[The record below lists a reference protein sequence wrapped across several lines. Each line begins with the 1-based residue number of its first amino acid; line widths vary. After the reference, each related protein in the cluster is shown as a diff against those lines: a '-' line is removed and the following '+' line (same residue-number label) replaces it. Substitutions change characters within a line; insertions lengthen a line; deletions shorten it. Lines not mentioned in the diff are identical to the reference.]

1 MPDSVYKS
9 LVVPSLANVEL
20 KKIKQFYSYDESI
33 VANEF
38 EPVKSEFKNLE
49 TLKHLQMQVDHLE
62 GTNFVQ
68 VTLLIDTNQLSK
80 ESKIYLELFTNLL
93 FESPIVN
100 KEINLT
106 HEEVVYE
113 LNRDLLEFGSSL
125 GINGSQLDPGIY
137 SEYFTIFTKV
147 LIIYENFQMINLLNF
162 FLYFK
167 RFQFKIM
174 NLQSNGSSTCCLTV
188 FLKRNKSRWPYP
200 IFSKK
205 LRNESSSRLI

>member
-33 VANEF
+33 GSNEF
-38 EPVKSEFKNLE
+38 EPVKSEFKNFE

-80 ESKIYLELFTNLL
+80 EYKIYLELFTNLL
-93 FESPIVN
+93 FESPIAN

-147 LIIYENFQMINLLNF
+147 LNIYGDFLLIS
-162 FLYFK
+162 LFK
-167 RFQFKIM
+167 LF
-174 NLQSNGSSTCCLTV
+174 
-188 FLKRNKSRWPYP
+188 
-200 IFSKK
+200 IF
-205 LRNESSSRLI
+205 